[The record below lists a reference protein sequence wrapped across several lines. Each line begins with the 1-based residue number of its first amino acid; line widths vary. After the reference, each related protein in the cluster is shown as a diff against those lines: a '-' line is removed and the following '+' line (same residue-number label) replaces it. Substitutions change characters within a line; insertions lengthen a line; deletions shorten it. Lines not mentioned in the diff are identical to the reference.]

1 MKIPDKFEVQVRRSD
16 KTTEIDLIIDAVVHN
31 FTVPD
36 ALLGQAWALAK
47 TFFSKNRA
55 EKSP

>member
-1 MKIPDKFEVQVRRSD
+1 MKIPDKFEVQVRCAD
-16 KTTEIDLIIDAVVHN
+16 KTTEIDLVIDAVVHN

-36 ALLGQAWALAK
+36 ALLGQAWSLAK
-47 TFFSKNRA
+47 TFFSKNKG